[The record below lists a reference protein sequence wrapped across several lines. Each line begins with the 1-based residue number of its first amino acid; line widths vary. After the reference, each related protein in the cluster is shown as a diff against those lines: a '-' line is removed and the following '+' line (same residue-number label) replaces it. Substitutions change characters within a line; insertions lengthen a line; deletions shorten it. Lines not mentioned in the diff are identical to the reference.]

1 MDMDKNKLGILFVTL
16 AGALWGITGT
26 VTKYIYA
33 YGLEPMSL
41 ALLRIGISFVALYAF
56 ALATG
61 RRVRLKR
68 EDIPFFLAFGA
79 VSVTAFNL
87 FYLSAI
93 QLSTVTTAVVLL
105 YTAPAF
111 SLLAA
116 RLVLKESLTRRK
128 VIALVLTFTGILLVV
143 EAYRPGQLMLN
154 VPGVLTG
161 LGAGLTYGIYS
172 IFTKGALRR
181 GYGTME
187 TVIIALGTGLFCL
200 FFIRPPWH
208 ILPLFSEPLLFW
220 LLVVV
225 VAVFCTMLAYV
236 FFVTGLVHVEA
247 GKATMIAAVE
257 PVVAIVVAFLFLGE
271 VMTWIQALGV
281 LAVLGAIRY
290 QN

>member
-1 MDMDKNKLGILFVTL
+1 MEKNKLGIVFVTL

-33 YGLEPMSL
+33 YGLDPMTL
-41 ALLRIGISFVALYAF
+41 GLLRVGISFMTLYVF

-68 EDIPFFLAFGA
+68 QDIVFFLGFGA
-79 VSVTAFNL
+79 VSVTSFNL
-87 FYLSAI
+87 LYLSAI
-93 QLSTVTTAVVLL
+93 QLSSVTTAVVLL

-111 SLLAA
+111 SMVAA
-116 RLVLKESLTRRK
+116 RLILKESLTKRK
-128 VIALVLTFTGILLVV
+128 LLALLLTFSGILLVV

-154 VPGVLTG
+154 IPGVATG
-161 LGAGLTYGIYS
+161 LGAGLTYGMYS
-172 IFTKGALRR
+172 IFSKGALRR

-187 TVIIALGTGLFCL
+187 TVIIALGTGLLCMSL
-200 FFIRPPWH
+200 IRPPWH
-208 ILPLFSEPLLFW
+208 IIPLIGEPLLFW

-236 FFVTGLVHVEA
+236 FFVSGLVYVEA
-247 GKATMIAAVE
+247 GKATLVAAVE
-257 PVVAIVVAFLFLGE
+257 PVVAIIVAFIFLGE
-271 VMTWIQALGV
+271 VMTWVQLVGV